1 MNATRTT
8 VLYVQPV
15 AERGGSD
22 QALLRMIRTLPRP
35 SFTCHVAVPAPSP
48 MADELRAAGATVH
61 VVPMRRL
68 TGSGG
73 AGYWLGYAAAWPL
86 TVVRL
91 ALLARRVKA
100 DIVHTNSL
108 HSLYGW
114 AAAAI
119 TRRPHVWQARE
130 IVVQSHA
137 ALQLERFLAQHFA
150 VKVVCMSQAI
160 ADQLDPANVEV
171 VYETVDPAEFRP
183 ELAGRFR
190 DRVGIPD
197 DTPLVGAVGRIDTWK
212 GFDVLLDTFERAKR
226 RRADLHLVV
235 AGAPVTGKEQL
246 AIDLATRATQLP
258 DVHWLGPR
266 TDTPELFADL
276 DLFVLPSTEP
286 EPYGIVVVE
295 ALASGAPVVVTDA
308 GGAPEIVARAA
319 PGSGTTVP
327 PGDAAAL
334 ADAIVRIAPVTT
346 GGATRRLRPPLQPAV
361 TTGRF
366 AEIFREAAS
375 GGHGAH

>member
-1 MNATRTT
+1 MIR
-8 VLYVQPV
+8 LLSVQPV

-22 QALLRMIRTLPRP
+22 HLLVRMLRSLPP
-35 SFTCHVAVPAPSP
+35 DEFDCHVALPGPSP
-48 MADELRAAGATVH
+48 LAEEFDAAGAGLH
-61 VVPMRRL
+61 SVPMKRL
-68 TGSGG
+68 STSHG
-73 AGYWLGYAAAWPL
+73 AGEWVGYAAGWPVAVGRL
-86 TVVRL
+86 VRL
-91 ALLARRVKA
+91 IRRLRIDV
-100 DIVHTNSL
+100 VHSNSL

-119 TRRPHVWQARE
+119 TGRPHVWHARE
-130 IVVQSHA
+130 IVVQSRA
-137 ALQLERFLAQHFA
+137 AMQLERFLARHFA

-190 DRVGIPD
+190 DGVGIPD
-197 DTPLVGAVGRIDTWK
+197 NAPLVGAVGRIDTWK
-212 GFDVLLDTFERAKR
+212 GFDVLLDAFARAKGR
-226 RRADLHLVV
+226 RPDLHLVV

-246 AIDLATRATQLP
+246 AIDLATRATQLAG
-258 DVHWLGPR
+258 VHWLGPR

-308 GGAPEIVARAA
+308 GGAPEIVAHAA

-327 PGDAAAL
+327 PGDAGAL

-346 GGATRRLRPPLQPAV
+346 DAATRKGRPALQPPAA
-361 TTGRF
+361 TGRV
-366 AEIFREAAS
+366 AEIFREAAER
-375 GGHGAH
+375 GHGRR

>member
-1 MNATRTT
+1 MIR
-8 VLYVQPV
+8 LLSVQPV

-22 QALLRMIRTLPRP
+22 HLLVRMLRSLPP
-35 SFTCHVAVPAPSP
+35 DEFDCHVALPGRSP
-48 MADELRAAGATVH
+48 LAEEFAAAGASLHT
-61 VVPMRRL
+61 VPMERL
-68 TGSGG
+68 STSHG
-73 AGYWLGYAAAWPL
+73 AGEWAGYAAGWPVAVGRL
-86 TVVRL
+86 VRL
-91 ALLARRVKA
+91 IRRLRIDV
-100 DIVHTNSL
+100 VHSNSL

-119 TRRPHVWQARE
+119 TGRPHVWHARE
-130 IVVQSHA
+130 IVVQSRA
-137 ALQLERFLAQHFA
+137 AMQLERFLTRHFA
-150 VKVVCMSQAI
+150 VKVVCMSQAV

-171 VYETVDPAEFRP
+171 VYDTVDPAEFRP

-190 DRVGIPD
+190 DGVGIPD
-197 DTPLVGAVGRIDTWK
+197 DVPLVGLVGRIDTWK
-212 GFDVLLDTFERAKR
+212 GFDVLLDAFARAKGR
-226 RRADLHLVV
+226 RPDLHLVV

-246 AIDLATRATQLP
+246 AIDLATRATRLAG
-258 DVHWLGPR
+258 VHWLGPR

-319 PGSGTTVP
+319 PDSGTTAL

-334 ADAIVRIAPVTT
+334 ADAIVRTAPVTT
-346 GGATRRLRPPLQPAV
+346 DAATRKGRPALQPPPD
-361 TTGRF
+361 TGRI
-366 AEIFREAAS
+366 AEIFREAAE
-375 GGHGAH
+375 GGHGRR

>member
-1 MNATRTT
+1 MIR
-8 VLYVQPV
+8 LLSVQPV

-22 QALLRMIRTLPRP
+22 HLLVRMLRSLPP
-35 SFTCHVAVPAPSP
+35 DEFDCHVALPGRSP
-48 MADELRAAGATVH
+48 LAEEFAAAGATLH
-61 VVPMRRL
+61 TVPMERL
-68 TGSGG
+68 STSHG
-73 AGYWLGYAAAWPL
+73 AGEWAGYAAGWPVAVGRL
-86 TVVRL
+86 VRL
-91 ALLARRVKA
+91 IRRLRIDV
-100 DIVHTNSL
+100 VHSNSL

-119 TRRPHVWQARE
+119 TGRPHVWHARE
-130 IVVQSHA
+130 IVVQSRA
-137 ALQLERFLAQHFA
+137 AIQLERFLARHFA

-171 VYETVDPAEFRP
+171 VYETVDPTEFRP

-190 DRVGIPD
+190 DGAGIPD
-197 DTPLVGAVGRIDTWK
+197 DVPLIGAVGRIDTWK
-212 GFDVLLDTFERAKR
+212 GFDVLLDAFVRAKDR
-226 RRADLHLVV
+226 RPDLHLVV

-246 AIDLATRATQLP
+246 AIDLATRATQLA

-266 TDTPELFADL
+266 SDTPELFADL

-319 PGSGTTVP
+319 PGSGSTVP
-327 PGDAAAL
+327 PGNAGAL

-346 GGATRRLRPPLQPAV
+346 DAATRRGRNALQPPAE
-361 TTGRF
+361 TGRV
-366 AEIFREAAS
+366 AEIFREAAE
-375 GGHGAH
+375 GGHGRR

>member
-1 MNATRTT
+1 MIR
-8 VLYVQPV
+8 LLSVQPV

-22 QALLRMIRTLPRP
+22 HLLVRMLRSLPP
-35 SFTCHVAVPAPSP
+35 DEFDCHVALPGRSP
-48 MADELRAAGATVH
+48 LAEEFAAAGATLH
-61 VVPMRRL
+61 TVPMERL
-68 TGSGG
+68 STSHG
-73 AGYWLGYAAAWPL
+73 AGEWAGYAAGWP
-86 TVVRL
+86 VAVGRL
-91 ALLARRVKA
+91 ARLIRRLRIDV
-100 DIVHTNSL
+100 VHSNSL

-119 TRRPHVWQARE
+119 TRRPHVWHARE
-130 IVVQSHA
+130 IVVQSRA
-137 ALQLERFLAQHFA
+137 AMQLERFLARHFA

-197 DTPLVGAVGRIDTWK
+197 DAPLVGAVGRIDTWK
-212 GFDVLLDTFERAKR
+212 GFDVLLDAFERAKAQR
-226 RRADLHLVV
+226 SELHLVV

-266 TDTPELFADL
+266 SDTPELFADL
-276 DLFVLPSTEP
+276 DVFVLPSTEP

-295 ALASGAPVVVTDA
+295 ALASGTPVVVTDA
-308 GGAPEIVARAA
+308 GGAPEIVARAV
-319 PGSGTTVP
+319 PGSGTTVT

-334 ADAIVRIAPVTT
+334 ADAIVRIGPLTT
-346 GGATRRLRPPLQPAV
+346 GSATRRLRPALQPPADTAQV
-361 TTGRF
+361 
-366 AEIFREAAS
+366 AEIFREAAG
-375 GGHGAH
+375 GGHDAH

>member
-1 MNATRTT
+1 MIR
-8 VLYVQPV
+8 LLSVQPV

-22 QALLRMIRTLPRP
+22 HLLVRMLRSLPP
-35 SFTCHVAVPAPSP
+35 DEFDCHVALPGPSP
-48 MADELRAAGATVH
+48 LADEFAAAGAGLHT
-61 VVPMRRL
+61 VPMERL
-68 TGSGG
+68 STSHG
-73 AGYWLGYAAAWPL
+73 AGEWAGYATGWPVAVARL
-86 TVVRL
+86 VRL
-91 ALLARRVKA
+91 IRELRIDV
-100 DIVHTNSL
+100 VHSNSL

-114 AAAAI
+114 AAATI

-130 IVVQSHA
+130 IVVQSRA
-137 ALQLERFLAQHFA
+137 AMQLERFLARHFA

-197 DTPLVGAVGRIDTWK
+197 DVPLVGAVGRIDTWK
-212 GFDVLLDTFERAKR
+212 GFDVLLDAFARAKER
-226 RRADLHLVV
+226 RSDLHLVV

-246 AIDLATRATQLP
+246 AIDLATRATQLS

-327 PGDAAAL
+327 PGDGTAL
-334 ADAIVRIAPVTT
+334 ADAIVRIASVRTD
-346 GGATRRLRPPLQPAV
+346 AAARKERPALEPPGD
-361 TTGRF
+361 TGRM
-366 AEIFREAAS
+366 AEILREAAED
-375 GGHGAH
+375 GHRRR